1 MSTSKCN
8 FTNNIPCCDSNFN
21 CCNNSCCIPT
31 SNIVF
36 QGPRGVTGPMGP
48 VGPQGIPGIPGP
60 MGATGPQG
68 IQGIQGVRGPIGPT
82 GSQGIQGVTGP
93 MGPQGVQGMQG
104 PMGPTGPQGIPG
116 IRGIQGIKGDTGPQG
131 EKGEQGLQG
140 LQGPAGPK
148 GEKGDTGEQGIQGP
162 MGPQGEKG
170 DTGPQGVPGIQGEQ
184 GIQGLKGDQGEI
196 GPQGP
201 IGPAG
206 PPGAALISAYGGK
219 YNNIG
224 RTLDTLGAGTW
235 TQVPLVETMDNIN
248 IVETTPNTIELE
260 QDGVYELN
268 YLLNFSVNKAATVTI
283 MVRKN
288 SVMIPETVLTKQI
301 KENESTI
308 FSISTITSLS
318 ADDTLDIALSATE
331 DNVTVTFGS
340 GITAALS
347 IKKLDE
353 VN

>member
-1 MSTSKCN
+1 MSTSKYNCINDINQNCN
-8 FTNNIPCCDSNFN
+8 FQKSPTCFDFN

-31 SNIVF
+31 TNIGI
-36 QGPRGVTGPMGP
+36 QGPRGVTGPIGPTGSRGLQGITGPIGPQGVQGIQGPMGP
-48 VGPQGIPGIPGP
+48 VGPQG
-60 MGATGPQG
+60 
-68 IQGIQGVRGPIGPT
+68 
-82 GSQGIQGVTGP
+82 
-93 MGPQGVQGMQG
+93 
-104 PMGPTGPQGIPG
+104 
-116 IRGIQGIKGDTGPQG
+116 
-131 EKGEQGLQG
+131 EKGEPGPQGLQG
-140 LQGPAGPK
+140 LRGEIGPK
-148 GEKGDTGEQGIQGP
+148 GDKGDTGEQGIQGP
-162 MGPQGEKG
+162 AGPQGEKG
-170 DTGPQGVPGIQGEQ
+170 DTGPQGIPGIKGDQ
-184 GIQGLKGDQGEI
+184 GIQGPKGDQGEI

-248 IVETTPNTIELE
+248 IVDTTPNTIELE